1 MANHI
6 LGDAAYPTRR
16 WLLTPFRDNGHLT
29 EQQKKY
35 NQYHTSNRVVIERAF
50 ALLKGKFRR
59 LKYLE
64 TAKVNTSVEII
75 MMCCVLHN
83 ICTLTNDNIE
93 DFLAQDGDDDGVVN
107 NGHIVQ
113 IHDEEAEVFLKGDN
127 IARHLL

>member
-1 MANHI
+1 VTA
-6 LGDAAYPTRR
+6 
-16 WLLTPFRDNGHLT
+16 
-29 EQQKKY
+29 
-35 NQYHTSNRVVIERAF
+35 SRVSSVNVAKEH
-50 ALLKGKFRR
+50 
-59 LKYLE
+59 KYLE

-113 IHDEEAEVFLKGDN
+113 IHDEEEEVLGML
-127 IARHLL
+127 HLLKCDLPYCTSASHLSTSLIVSKFWNRERFQGIQCKCGKRAYYFYISCCN